1 MRHACQ
7 TPVLLAALATA
18 AAFAQTTVPPAAIP
32 NTPVAY
38 GDLKFPPLKQIPI
51 PNVTTYT
58 LPNGLKLY
66 LLEDRELPVVGGTV
80 RVRTGNLFE
89 PADKVGLA
97 SITGTVMRSGG
108 TKSKTGDRIDE
119 ELENIAASVESDIG
133 ESSGSVSFSALKE
146 NTDAVL
152 GIFKDVLTQPEFRQ
166 DKIDLAKSELRSG
179 IARRNDD
186 AHGVAEREFASIV
199 YGKNTPYGWQ
209 TEYATLDR
217 ITRADVAAFYRR
229 YFFPANM
236 LMAVWGD
243 FSTAEMQAKLTR
255 LFGGWNYEQP
265 KVPPFPQVH
274 EKTQPGIYLA
284 KKDDVTQTFFIAGH
298 LGGQLSDRDF
308 PALEVMGDI
317 LGGGFQSRLMQRVR
331 TQLGLAYDISADWGA
346 NYDHPGLFEIGG
358 STKSASTADTLKAIQ
373 EQVER
378 IRSSEVTADELE
390 TARQTALNGLVFA
403 FDTKTKTLTRMLNY
417 EYFGYPKDFIDRY
430 QKGLE
435 AVTRA
440 DVLRAARERVHPAD
454 LTIVAV
460 GKTEEFR
467 KSLATLGL
475 PVSSIDLSIPESKAE
490 TVPRSGGD
498 AAKAAQVLARA
509 QQAVGGAD
517 RLAAVKDMLEV
528 ATLHV
533 DPSFGGVT
541 MKRTDRWVAPAYF
554 REDTEL
560 PFGAV
565 VVYGDG
571 KTGWMSSPQ
580 ATAPLLPAQM
590 KPVQDKLLRLFFSML
605 LSDRLP
611 GRTVTSAGDNAL
623 EISDGHGSKVRLF
636 VDEKTGLPA
645 KLEYDSVTM
654 GGPPSTIAETYEG
667 FEEVNGIK
675 VPNRMTIVQSGRKY
689 ADVVVETIKLNTGLK
704 QEDLSK
710 KP

>member
-1 MRHACQ
+1 
-7 TPVLLAALATA
+7 
-18 AAFAQTTVPPAAIP
+18 
-32 NTPVAY
+32 
-38 GDLKFPPLKQIPI
+38 
-51 PNVTTYT
+51 
-58 LPNGLKLY
+58 
-66 LLEDRELPVVGGTV
+66 
-80 RVRTGNLFE
+80 
-89 PADKVGLA
+89 
-97 SITGTVMRSGG
+97 
-108 TKSKTGDRIDE
+108 
-119 ELENIAASVESDIG
+119 
-133 ESSGSVSFSALKE
+133 
-146 NTDAVL
+146 
-152 GIFKDVLTQPEFRQ
+152 
-166 DKIDLAKSELRSG
+166 
-179 IARRNDD
+179 
-186 AHGVAEREFASIV
+186 
-199 YGKNTPYGWQ
+199 
-209 TEYATLDR
+209 
-217 ITRADVAAFYRR
+217 
-229 YFFPANM
+229 
-236 LMAVWGD
+236 
-243 FSTAEMQAKLTR
+243 
-255 LFGGWNYEQP
+255 
-265 KVPPFPQVH
+265 
-274 EKTQPGIYLA
+274 
-284 KKDDVTQTFFIAGH
+284 
-298 LGGQLSDRDF
+298 
-308 PALEVMGDI
+308 
-317 LGGGFQSRLMQRVR
+317 VR
-331 TQLGLAYDISADWGA
+331 TQLGLAYDISADLGA